1 MIRIFLF
8 IKLRII
14 FNILNV
20 LYCYYVLLL
29 HTLYN
34 IILIT
39 NNLNPTYFVRPQ

>member
-1 MIRIFLF
+1 
-8 IKLRII
+8 
-14 FNILNV
+14 
-20 LYCYYVLLL
+20 LLL